1 MGWFEDASGSTIVL
15 PEKELICDVK
25 TRWGSTYQ
33 MLTTIIDMR
42 PVSFFFPVTISYY

>member
-1 MGWFEDASGSTIVL
+1 MGWFEDAYGSTIIL
-15 PEKELICDVK
+15 PEKKLLCDVR
-25 TRWGSTYQ
+25 TRLDSTFQ